1 VSECQTSY
9 IEHVASKSDNRDVD
23 AAGRSD
29 AVQTECH

>member
-9 IEHVASKSDNRDVD
+9 IEHASSPVDNRGDV
-23 AAGRSD
+23 AGRGD